1 MSRRDQERQPER
13 TRFILFTPPIEDAV
27 AFAPVLAAACSSAD
41 IAAVVL
47 HFPPTSDQE
56 ILSRIRIL
64 APGPHKVGAAI
75 LLRGLTSL
83 VVPSNADGVLV
94 NGPAAVSN
102 ARDVL
107 GDGRI
112 VGAGRLESRHDA
124 MVAGENGADYVLFG
138 EADESG
144 NRPTLPSLNERVTWW
159 TELFQLPC
167 VAYAARTEEIEYF
180 ARARTDF
187 IGLGSE
193 LVWDAPDG
201 PVAALQTVAK
211 RLASAE
217 PVQ

>member
-1 MSRRDQERQPER
+1 MSRRDQERQAER
-13 TRFILFTPPIEDAV
+13 TRFILFTPLIEDAA
-27 AFAPVLAAACSSAD
+27 AFAPILAAACSAAD
-41 IAAVVL
+41 TAAVVL
-47 HFPPTSDQE
+47 QFPPAADEE

-75 LLRGLTSL
+75 LLHGLIHL
-83 VVPSNADGVLV
+83 AVPSNADGVLV
-94 NGPAAVSN
+94 NGPAGVAAARN
-102 ARDVL
+102 AL

-138 EADESG
+138 EPDDNG
-144 NRPTLPSLNERVTWW
+144 NRPTLPALNERVTWW

-187 IGLGSE
+187 VGLGCE
-193 LVWDAPDG
+193 LVWDVPEG
-201 PVAALQTVAK
+201 PVAALQAVAK
-211 RLASAE
+211 LLAAAE